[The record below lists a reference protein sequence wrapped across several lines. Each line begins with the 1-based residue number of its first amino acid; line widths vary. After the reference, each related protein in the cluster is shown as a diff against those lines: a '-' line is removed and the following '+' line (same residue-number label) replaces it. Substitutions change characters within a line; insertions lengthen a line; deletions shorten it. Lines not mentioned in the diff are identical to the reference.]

1 MFLYFQFNVSLFA
14 QSTYN
19 LEFNL
24 YPLKAGWQNLPE
36 FILKYNTKEDI
47 PGKRQDDQLNL
58 ELQSLVERW
67 MPKKVFIL
75 VSIISAIL
83 TNNFYIILQIILL
96 SLNNFPN
103 FFFSANGKTSLRQ
116 FFHNPH
122 YLNAMVGNNQTL
134 QPKSI
139 YYILLYT

>member
-1 MFLYFQFNVSLFA
+1 MSHTNKLYFNFLSSFQFNVSLFA

-36 FILKYNTKEDI
+36 FILKYNTREDI
-47 PGKRQDDQLNL
+47 PGKRQDDDLNNL

-75 VSIISAIL
+75 VCFTIFSV
-83 TNNFYIILQIILL
+83 L
-96 SLNNFPN
+96 S
-103 FFFSANGKTSLRQ
+103 S
-116 FFHNPH
+116 
-122 YLNAMVGNNQTL
+122 
-134 QPKSI
+134 
-139 YYILLYT
+139 